1 MRADLERKV
10 RQRAQYSCEYC
21 LTPESAYRF
30 TFPIDHIVAKQ
41 HGGETSLN
49 NLAEACLR
57 CNSHKGPNLS
67 GIDPASG
74 RLVRL
79 YHPRQDRWTRHFRWK
94 GPIILGITA
103 IGRATIVVLDM
114 NHSDSVAV
122 REALIAEGGFPP
134 R

>member
-1 MRADLERKV
+1 M
-10 RQRAQYSCEYC
+10 
-21 LTPESAYRF
+21 PESAYRF

-41 HGGETSLN
+41 HGGKTSLN

-67 GIDPASG
+67 GIDPVSG

-79 YHPRQDRWTRHFRWK
+79 FHPRQDRWVRHFRWK

-122 REALIAEGGFPP
+122 REALIAEGDFP
-134 R
+134 